1 MIPELRHRWLP
12 VLLTF
17 ALFPNQDRA
26 EVSATVP
33 GAQTFSSL
41 VMTIGDGPD
50 PVPTGVWQ
58 RFREVPLA
66 WVLNADGFVRGDGP
80 PDIVGNGGSGL
91 PAVVWAWHTGSDHD
105 IACSEWTGTQWSP
118 ATFLTSGLEDELD
131 PRAFVETDGTLHVT
145 WWSRGDPDRVFV
157 SSRPPNLSWSVPF
170 EVTSPGGSG
179 SRPSVAVHQQ
189 VMRIAYERSGSA
201 PGVIQEIVVATRHE
215 DGTFTHEVVAQTAR
229 TARLDPILHVERGML
244 WLDWKQDDTH
254 FGCSRWSTSGWQAPG
269 TEPWS
274 SGTWV
279 GVEDLRRTIR
289 KSMLAPQ

>member
-50 PVPTGVWQ
+50 PVSTGVWQ

-118 ATFLTSGLEDELD
+118 ATFLTSGLQGRTG
-131 PRAFVETDGTLHVT
+131 PSGV
-145 WWSRGDPDRVFV
+145 RGDGRHAARHLV
-157 SSRPPNLSWSVPF
+157 
-170 EVTSPGGSG
+170 
-179 SRPSVAVHQQ
+179 VAG
-189 VMRIAYERSGSA
+189 RSGSSVRFQPA
-201 PGVIQEIVVATRHE
+201 AEPLLVGSLRGHL
-215 DGTFTHEVVAQTAR
+215 AR
-229 TARLDPILHVERGML
+229 RVGEPAVGCRSPAGHADRL
-244 WLDWKQDDTH
+244 
-254 FGCSRWSTSGWQAPG
+254 
-269 TEPWS
+269 
-274 SGTWV
+274 
-279 GVEDLRRTIR
+279 
-289 KSMLAPQ
+289 